1 MSVKLH
7 LRRYFCGQARR
18 ATIALSSHLARIGF
32 SPYRSIV
39 PSIAIWSK
47 AAYIN
52 MVPARDLGSARTK
65 PISRRVV
72 TTGTGREHVVDRRRN
87 VRRLGEIAQSKLV
100 VTESVEGYLD
110 HQGHIQQYYLVQVAD
125 PNCSRKQ
132 WHFPSSG
139 VHLRIREPWFDGDSG
154 EP

>member
-1 MSVKLH
+1 MSAKLH

-100 VTESVEGYLD
+100 VTESVEAYPGPSGAYPAVLPGAGGGSQLLKETVALPVLRSPSPD
-110 HQGHIQQYYLVQVAD
+110 QGSVV
-125 PNCSRKQ
+125 R
-132 WHFPSSG
+132 
-139 VHLRIREPWFDGDSG
+139 RELW
-154 EP
+154 